1 MRCFYVS
8 KRQISGK
15 QIQILAS
22 ELHHLSDVLRLQ
34 KGDEIT
40 VLDGVGGVYDV
51 LLVSVSTHLAIGE
64 IRSWKQ
70 VEPSPI
76 EVTLIQG
83 ISKSDSMD
91 MIIQK
96 ATELGVYKII
106 PALCQRTVPNF
117 TTEKA
122 QKRVIRWNQIAVE
135 ASKQSRRPFFPKIH
149 DITKFNDSL
158 NVSQADLKLIF
169 TVPSIDSVCPQKL
182 KDILRQRTDTKKV
195 QIIVGPEGDFTDD
208 EINDALS
215 VDAIPVS
222 LGSNIL
228 RTETASIAGL
238 AIVLYE
244 LTNDFHESNC

>member
-1 MRCFYVS
+1 MRCFYVP
-8 KRQISGK
+8 KEQISDNQVK
-15 QIQILAS
+15 ILGS
-22 ELHHLSDVLRLQ
+22 ELHHLIDVLRLR

-40 VLDGVGGVYDV
+40 VLDGEGGIYDV
-51 LLVSVSTHLAIGE
+51 QLTSISTNPPVAIGE
-64 IRSWKQ
+64 IRSLKQ

-96 ATELGVYKII
+96 TTELGVYEII
-106 PALCQRTVPNF
+106 PVLCQHTVPNF
-117 TTEKA
+117 SKDKA
-122 QKRVIRWNQIAVE
+122 QKRVTRWRQIAIE

-169 TVPSIDSVCPQKL
+169 TVPSIDSFCSQKL
-182 KDILRQRTDTKKV
+182 KDILRQRTDAKKV

-215 VDAIPVS
+215 ADAIPVS
-222 LGSNIL
+222 LGSNTL
-228 RTETASIAGL
+228 RTETAAIAGL

-244 LTNDFHESNC
+244 LL

>member
-1 MRCFYVS
+1 MRCFHVP
-8 KRQISGK
+8 KEQISDN
-15 QIQILAS
+15 QIRFFS
-22 ELHHLSDVLRLQ
+22 TELHHLMNVVRLQ
-34 KGDEIT
+34 NGDVIT

-70 VEPSPI
+70 VELPKI

-117 TTEKA
+117 TTEKS
-122 QKRVIRWNQIAVE
+122 QKRVIRWNQIAIE

-149 DITKFNDSL
+149 DIIKFNDSL

-169 TVPSIDSVCPQKL
+169 TIPSIDSVCSQKL
-182 KDILRQRTDTKKV
+182 KDILRQRTDAKKI

-208 EINDALS
+208 EINYALS

-222 LGSNIL
+222 FGSNIL

-238 AIVLYE
+238 TIVLYE
-244 LTNDFHESNC
+244 LVL

>member
-1 MRCFYVS
+1 MRCFYVP
-8 KRQISGK
+8 KGQISGK
-15 QIQILAS
+15 QIQILDS
-22 ELHHLSDVLRLQ
+22 ELHHLSDVVRLQ

-51 LLVSVSTHLAIGE
+51 LLVSVSTHLAVGA

-106 PALCQRTVPNF
+106 PALCQHTVPNF

-122 QKRVIRWNQIAVE
+122 QKRVIRWNQITIE

-158 NVSQADLKLIF
+158 NVFQADLKLIF
-169 TVPSIDSVCPQKL
+169 TVPSIDSVRSQNL
-182 KDILRQRTDTKKV
+182 KDILRQKTDAKKV
-195 QIIVGPEGDFTDD
+195 QIIVGPEGDFIED
-208 EINDALS
+208 EINYALS

-244 LTNDFHESNC
+244 LDDT

>member
-1 MRCFYVS
+1 MRCFHVP
-8 KRQISGK
+8 KEQISDNK
-15 QIQILAS
+15 IRFLSS
-22 ELHHLSDVLRLQ
+22 ELHHLMDVVRLQ

-51 LLVSVSTHLAIGE
+51 LLTSVSTHLALGE

-70 VEPSPI
+70 VDPSPI

-91 MIIQK
+91 IIIQK

-122 QKRVIRWNQIAVE
+122 QKRVIRWNQIAIE

-158 NVSQADLKLIF
+158 NVSQADLRLIF
-169 TVPSIDSVCPQKL
+169 TVPSIDSVCSQNL
-182 KDILRQRTDTKKV
+182 KDILRQRTDAKRV
-195 QIIVGPEGDFTDD
+195 QIIVGPEGDFIDD
-208 EINDALS
+208 EINYALS

-222 LGSNIL
+222 FGSNIL

-244 LTNDFHESNC
+244 LVYK

>member
-1 MRCFYVS
+1 MRCFHVP
-8 KRQISGK
+8 KEQISDN
-15 QIQILAS
+15 QIRFFS
-22 ELHHLSDVLRLQ
+22 TELHHLMNVVRLQ
-34 KGDEIT
+34 NGDVIT

-70 VEPSPI
+70 VELPKI

-117 TTEKA
+117 TTEKS
-122 QKRVIRWNQIAVE
+122 QKRVIRWNQIAIE

-149 DITKFNDSL
+149 DIIKFNDSL

-169 TVPSIDSVCPQKL
+169 TVPSIDSVCSQKL
-182 KDILRQRTDTKKV
+182 KDILRQRTDAKKI

-208 EINDALS
+208 EINYALS

-222 LGSNIL
+222 FGSNIL

-238 AIVLYE
+238 TIVLYE
-244 LTNDFHESNC
+244 LVL

>member
-1 MRCFYVS
+1 MRCFHVP
-8 KRQISGK
+8 KEQISDN
-15 QIQILAS
+15 QIRFLRS
-22 ELHHLSDVLRLQ
+22 ELHHLIDVVRLQ
-34 KGDEIT
+34 NGDEIT

-51 LLVSVSTHLAIGE
+51 FLVSVSTNLAIGE

-91 MIIQK
+91 MIVQK

-106 PALCQRTVPNF
+106 PALCQRSVPNF
-117 TTEKA
+117 TAEKA
-122 QKRVIRWNQIAVE
+122 QKRVIRWNQIAIE

-158 NVSQADLKLIF
+158 NVYHADLNLIF
-169 TVPSIDSVCPQKL
+169 TVPSIDSVCSQNL
-182 KDILRQRTDTKKV
+182 KDILRQRTDAKRI

-208 EINDALS
+208 EINYALS

-222 LGSNIL
+222 FGSNIL

-238 AIVLYE
+238 AIMLYE
-244 LTNDFHESNC
+244 LV

>member
-1 MRCFYVS
+1 MRCFHVP
-8 KRQISGK
+8 KEQISDN
-15 QIQILAS
+15 QIRFFS
-22 ELHHLSDVLRLQ
+22 TELHHLMNVVRLQ
-34 KGDEIT
+34 NGDVIT

-70 VEPSPI
+70 VELPKI

-122 QKRVIRWNQIAVE
+122 QKRVIRWNQIAIE

-149 DITKFNDSL
+149 DIIKFNDSL

-169 TVPSIDSVCPQKL
+169 TIPSIDSVCSQKL
-182 KDILRQRTDTKKV
+182 KDILRQRTDAKKI

-208 EINDALS
+208 EINYALS
-215 VDAIPVS
+215 VDAIPIS
-222 LGSNIL
+222 FGRNIL

-238 AIVLYE
+238 TIVLYE
-244 LTNDFHESNC
+244 LVL

>member
-1 MRCFYVS
+1 MRCFYVP
-8 KRQISGK
+8 KGQISGK
-15 QIQILAS
+15 QIQILDS

-51 LLVSVSTHLAIGE
+51 LLVSVSTRRAIGE

-122 QKRVIRWNQIAVE
+122 QKRVIRWNQIAIE
-135 ASKQSRRPFFPKIH
+135 ASKQSRRPFFPKIQ

-169 TVPSIDSVCPQKL
+169 TIPSIDSVCPQKL
-182 KDILRQRTDTKKV
+182 KDILHQRTDTKKV

-222 LGSNIL
+222 FGSNIL

-244 LTNDFHESNC
+244 LDNT

>member
-1 MRCFYVS
+1 M
-8 KRQISGK
+8 
-15 QIQILAS
+15 
-22 ELHHLSDVLRLQ
+22 DVVRLQ

-51 LLVSVSTHLAIGE
+51 LLVSVSTHLATGE

-70 VEPSPI
+70 VKPPPI

-122 QKRVIRWNQIAVE
+122 QKRVIRWNQIAIE

-158 NVSQADLKLIF
+158 NISQADLKLIF
-169 TVPSIDSVCPQKL
+169 TVPSIDFDQFQTEFDQFSVCSQKL
-182 KDILRQRTDTKKV
+182 KDIFRQRTNAKKV
-195 QIIVGPEGDFTDD
+195 QIIVGPEGDFTND

-222 LGSNIL
+222 LGCNIL
-228 RTETASIAGL
+228 RTGTASIAGL

-244 LTNDFHESNC
+244 LV